1 MPNSGIC
8 EKSPQF
14 QHLAASLG
22 FIKKIE
28 KVAIG
33 VRNLIK
39 NIDYA
44 HLSPLFAI
52 YRLNL
57 GYSNRED
64 FVIYFSSISI
74 FLFGTK
80 DMFPS

>member
-1 MPNSGIC
+1 MLPDDHRLRI
-8 EKSPQF
+8 QIVI
-14 QHLAASLG
+14 SL
-22 FIKKIE
+22 K
-28 KVAIG
+28 KVAIS

-44 HLSPLFAI
+44 HLSPLFAF

-64 FVIYFSSISI
+64 FVIYFNSISI